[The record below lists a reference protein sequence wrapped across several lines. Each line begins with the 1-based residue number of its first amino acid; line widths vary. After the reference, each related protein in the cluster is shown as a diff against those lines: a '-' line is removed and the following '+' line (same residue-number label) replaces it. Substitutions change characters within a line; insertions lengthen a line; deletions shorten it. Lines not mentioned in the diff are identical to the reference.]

1 MNMMRTYK
9 KWCSI
14 SVGLLYVVSG
24 LLKVM
29 DPVGTSLIVESYF
42 HFMHLPESVLVAKI
56 VGAVLGALE
65 TVAGFAAVFCVWP
78 MITRWI
84 ILGMQSSFTLLSLA
98 LVIWNPQMHC
108 GCFGEAIHLTHWQT
122 FIKNIVLIGLLGF
135 AYFPLW
141 KTTKTKMWQYIAF
154 AFSVVLLAGFAVY
167 SWYYIPIIDFTD
179 YKVGTEIIDQREYW
193 ELSEDERK
201 DRATIPMLGADDTP
215 NPDLTKG
222 KWAIVSLYDLPE
234 DNLLFWTRYMVN
246 FRMLK
251 KQGYEVLVLT
261 SAPESQMNE
270 KIQMFA
276 ELPFLCS
283 EETLEEMREA
293 LYLTSRTT
301 AISLNRNNGGVT
313 FLTDGMITRKR
324 VAKDYPEIS
333 CLSISNHYGS

>member
-1 MNMMRTYK
+1 MNMMRKYK

-14 SVGLLYVVSG
+14 SVGLLYVASG

-29 DPVGTSLIVESYF
+29 DPVGIGLIVEAYF
-42 HFMHLPESVLVAKI
+42 RFMHLPESVLVAKI
-56 VGAVLGALE
+56 LGVVLGALE
-65 TVAGFAAVFCVWP
+65 TAVGFAAVFCVWP
-78 MITRWI
+78 RITRWI
-84 ILGMQSSFTLLSLA
+84 MLGMQSSFTILSLA

-122 FIKNIVLIGLLGF
+122 FIKNIFLMGMLWF
-135 AYFPLW
+135 AYFPLLEA
-141 KTTKTKMWQYIAF
+141 TMTKMWQYIAF
-154 AFSVVLLAGFAVY
+154 ASSVILMAGFAVY
-167 SWYYIPIIDFTD
+167 SWFYIPVIDFTD
-179 YKVGTEIIDQREYW
+179 YKIGTEILDQRDYW
-193 ELSEDERK
+193 ELTEDERK
-201 DRATIPMLGADDTP
+201 SCAALPMLGADNKP
-215 NPDLTKG
+215 NPDITKG
-222 KWAIVSLYDLPE
+222 EWAIISLYDMPK

-261 SAPESQMNE
+261 SAPENQMKE

-276 ELPFLCS
+276 ELPFLCPDKI
-283 EETLEEMREA
+283 LEEMREA

-313 FLTDGMITRKR
+313 FLTDGVITRKR

-333 CLSISNHYGS
+333 SVFKY

>member
-1 MNMMRTYK
+1 MNIMFK

-14 SVGLLYVVSG
+14 AVGLLYVASG

-29 DPVGTSLIVESYF
+29 DPVGTGLIVEAYF
-42 HFMHLPESVLVAKI
+42 RFMHLAESALVAKI
-56 VGAVLGALE
+56 LGVVLGALE
-65 TVAGFAAVFCVWP
+65 TAVGFAAVFYVWP
-78 MITRWI
+78 RITRWVM
-84 ILGMQSSFTLLSLA
+84 LGMQSAFTLLSLT

-108 GCFGEAIHLTHWQT
+108 GCFGEAVHLTHWQT
-122 FIKNIVLIGLLGF
+122 FIKNIVLMGMLWL

-141 KTTKTKMWQYIAF
+141 QFLQVRMWQYISF
-154 AFSVVLLAGFAVY
+154 ASLVSLMAGFVVY
-167 SWYYIPIIDFTD
+167 SWYYIPVIDFTD
-179 YKVGTEIIDQREYW
+179 YKVGTEIIDQRDYW

-201 DRATIPMLGADDTP
+201 DHATIPMLGTDDKPDP
-215 NPDLTKG
+215 NITKW
-222 KWAIVSLYDLPE
+222 KWAIISLYDLPE
-234 DNLLFWTRYMVN
+234 DDLLFWTRFMVN
-246 FRMLK
+246 FRILK
-251 KQGYEVLVLT
+251 KQGYEVVVLT
-261 SAPESQMNE
+261 SAPESLMRE

-313 FLTDGMITRKR
+313 FLTDGVITRKR

-333 CLSISNHYGS
+333 SVFKY

>member
-1 MNMMRTYK
+1 MNTMFRK
-9 KWCSI
+9 CCSI
-14 SVGLLYVVSG
+14 VVGLVYVASG

-29 DPVGTSLIVESYF
+29 DPVGTGLIVEAYF
-42 HFMHLPESVLVAKI
+42 RFMHIPESALMAKI
-56 VGAVLGALE
+56 LGVVLGALE
-65 TVAGFAAVFCVWP
+65 TAVGFAAVFCVSP

-84 ILGMQSSFTLLSLA
+84 MLGMQSAFTLLSLA

-122 FIKNIVLIGLLGF
+122 FIKNIVLMGILCF

-141 KTTKTKMWQYIAF
+141 ETPKTKIWQYIAF
-154 AFSVVLLAGFAVY
+154 ASSLILTVGFAVY
-167 SWYYIPIIDFTD
+167 SWCYIPVIDFTD
-179 YKVGTEIIDQREYW
+179 YKIGTEIVSQGEYW
-193 ELSEDERK
+193 NLSEEERET
-201 DRATIPMLGADDTP
+201 RAALPMLGADNKP
-215 NPDLTKG
+215 NPDITKG
-222 KWAIVSLYDLPE
+222 EWAIISLYDMPE

-261 SAPESQMNE
+261 SAPEDQMKE

-276 ELPFLCS
+276 VLPFLCPDKV
-283 EETLEEMREA
+283 LEEMREA

-313 FLTDGMITRKR
+313 FLTDGVITRKR

-333 CLSISNHYGS
+333 SVFRYN

>member
-1 MNMMRTYK
+1 MNTMFK

-14 SVGLLYVVSG
+14 AVGLLYVVSG

-29 DPVGTSLIVESYF
+29 DPVGTGLIVEAYF
-42 HFMHLPESVLVAKI
+42 RFMHLSESALVAKSLG
-56 VGAVLGALE
+56 VFLGALE
-65 TVAGFAAVFCVWP
+65 TIVGFAAVFCVWSR
-78 MITRWI
+78 ITKWFMM
-84 ILGMQSSFTLLSLA
+84 GMQITFTLVSLA

-122 FIKNIVLIGLLGF
+122 FIKNIVLMGMLWF

-141 KTTKTKMWQYIAF
+141 EAVKTKMWQYIAF
-154 AFSVVLLAGFAVY
+154 ASSVALMAGFAVY
-167 SWYYIPIIDFTD
+167 SWYYIPVIDFTD
-179 YKVGTEIIDQREYW
+179 YKKGTEIVSQSEYW
-193 ELSEDERK
+193 NLSEEERET
-201 DRATIPMLGADDTP
+201 RAALPMLGADNKP

-222 KWAIVSLYDLPE
+222 NWAVISLYDLPE
-234 DNLLFWTRYMVN
+234 DNVLFWTTFMVN
-246 FRMLK
+246 FRILK
-251 KQGYEVLVLT
+251 MQGYEVVVLT

-293 LYLTSRTT
+293 LYITSRTT

-313 FLTDGMITRKR
+313 FLTDGVITRKR

-333 CLSISNHYGS
+333 YVFKY

>member
-1 MNMMRTYK
+1 MNKYK

-14 SVGLLYVVSG
+14 AVGLLYVASG

-29 DPVGTSLIVESYF
+29 DTVGTGLIVEAYF
-42 HFMHLPESVLVAKI
+42 RFMHLPESVLVAKI
-56 VGAVLGALE
+56 LGVVLGALE
-65 TVAGFAAVFCVWP
+65 TAVGFAAVFCVWP
-78 MITRWI
+78 RIIRWI
-84 ILGMQSSFTLLSLA
+84 MLGMQSSFTILSLA

-122 FIKNIVLIGLLGF
+122 FIKNIVLMGMLWF
-135 AYFPLW
+135 AYFPLLEA
-141 KTTKTKMWQYIAF
+141 TMTKIWQYIAF
-154 AFSVVLLAGFAVY
+154 ASSVILMAGFAVY
-167 SWYYIPIIDFTD
+167 SWYYIPVIDFTD
-179 YKVGTEIIDQREYW
+179 YKIGTEILDQRDYW
-193 ELSEDERK
+193 ELTEDERK
-201 DRATIPMLGADDTP
+201 SCAALPMLGADNKP
-215 NPDLTKG
+215 NPDITKG
-222 KWAIVSLYDLPE
+222 EWAIISLYDMPK

-261 SAPESQMNE
+261 SAPENQMKE

-276 ELPFLCS
+276 ELPFLCPDKI
-283 EETLEEMREA
+283 LEEMREA

-313 FLTDGMITRKR
+313 FLTDGVITRKR

-333 CLSISNHYGS
+333 SVFKY

>member
-1 MNMMRTYK
+1 MNTMFRK
-9 KWCSI
+9 CCSI
-14 SVGLLYVVSG
+14 VVGLVYVASG

-29 DPVGTSLIVESYF
+29 DPVGTGLIVEAYF
-42 HFMHLPESVLVAKI
+42 RFMHLPESVFVAKI
-56 VGAVLGALE
+56 LGVVLGALE
-65 TVAGFAAVFCVWP
+65 TAVGFAAVFCVWP
-78 MITRWI
+78 RITRWI
-84 ILGMQSSFTLLSLA
+84 MLGMQITFTLVSLA

-122 FIKNIVLIGLLGF
+122 FIKNIVLMGMLWF

-141 KTTKTKMWQYIAF
+141 EAVKTKMWQYIAF
-154 AFSVVLLAGFAVY
+154 ASSVALMAGFAVY

-179 YKVGTEIIDQREYW
+179 YKIGTEIVEQRDYW
-193 ELSEDERK
+193 ELTEEEMK
-201 DRATIPMLGADDTP
+201 GRATIPMLGADDKP
-215 NPDLTKG
+215 NPDLTRG
-222 KWAIVSLYDLPE
+222 TWAIISLYDLPE
-234 DNLLFWTRYMVN
+234 GNLLFWTRYMVN

-261 SAPESQMNE
+261 SAPEDQMKE

-276 ELPFLCS
+276 ELPFLCPDKV
-283 EETLEEMREA
+283 LEEMREA

-313 FLTDGMITRKR
+313 FLTDGVITRKR

-333 CLSISNHYGS
+333 SVFKY

>member
-1 MNMMRTYK
+1 MNILRLKEY
-9 KWCSI
+9 I
-14 SVGLLYVVSG
+14 GAAVGLLYLASG

-29 DPVGTSLIVESYF
+29 DPVGTGLIVEAYF
-42 HFMHLPESVLVAKI
+42 RFMHLPESALVAKI
-56 VGAVLGALE
+56 LGVVLGVLE
-65 TVAGFAAVFCVWP
+65 TAVGFAAVFCVWP
-78 MITRWI
+78 RITRWI
-84 ILGMQSSFTLLSLA
+84 MLGMQITFTLVSLA

-122 FIKNIVLIGLLGF
+122 FIKNIVLMGMLWF

-141 KTTKTKMWQYIAF
+141 EAVKTKMWQYIAF
-154 AFSVVLLAGFAVY
+154 ASSVALMAGFAVY

-179 YKVGTEIIDQREYW
+179 YKIGTEIVEQRDYW
-193 ELSEDERK
+193 ELTEEEMK
-201 DRATIPMLGADDTP
+201 GRATIPMLGADDKP
-215 NPDLTKG
+215 NPDLTRG
-222 KWAIVSLYDLPE
+222 TWAIISLYDLPE
-234 DNLLFWTRYMVN
+234 GNLLFWTRYMVN

-276 ELPFLCS
+276 DLPFLCPDKV
-283 EETLEEMREA
+283 LEEMREA

-313 FLTDGMITRKR
+313 FLTDGVITRKR

-333 CLSISNHYGS
+333 SVFKY

>member
-1 MNMMRTYK
+1 MNTMFK
-9 KWCSI
+9 KCSSI
-14 SVGLLYVVSG
+14 TVGLLYVVSG

-29 DPVGTSLIVESYF
+29 DPVGTSLIVEAYF
-42 HFMHLPESVLVAKI
+42 RFMHLPESEFVPKI
-56 VGAVLGALE
+56 LGVVLGALE
-65 TVAGFAAVFCVWP
+65 TAVGFTAVFCVWP
-78 MITRWI
+78 RITRWI

-122 FIKNIVLIGLLGF
+122 FIKNIVLMGMLWL

-141 KTTKTKMWQYIAF
+141 ETTKTKMWQYFAIAS
-154 AFSVVLLAGFAVY
+154 SVALMACFAVY
-167 SWYYIPIIDFTD
+167 SWYYIPVIDFTD
-179 YKVGTEIIDQREYW
+179 YKIGTEIVDQREYW
-193 ELSEDERK
+193 ELSENEK
-201 DRATIPMLGADDTP
+201 KNRATIPMIGADDKP
-215 NPDLTKG
+215 NPDLTQG

-270 KIQMFA
+270 KMQMFA
-276 ELPFLCS
+276 EVPLLCP
-283 EETLEEMREA
+283 EKTLGEMREA
-293 LYLTSRTT
+293 LYLTSKTT

-313 FLTDGMITRKR
+313 FLTGGVITRKR

-333 CLSISNHYGS
+333 SVFKY